1 MLLVFVLTSRSH
13 LEMKGLNSMAWEA
26 WREAGVGERSLR
38 IFGSLLWVALLLLAA
53 HTVNLDVPY
62 LPAAIA
68 GGLAFFLRLPTG
80 RYEKALWLLVSLGFI
95 AVLRL
100 SSVHGSI
107 VESFAVLSVFGWAA
121 FVLLGWR
128 WLWSSG
134 TARRTAWALLAPA
147 AAMVFFV
154 FSAQHALSLANLL
167 HPQTFDLY
175 LYAFDGSFGFQPSCF
190 FGRAMAHS
198 FLLRN
203 AAALAYVSLPF
214 VMAVVYALRQPQDAK
229 QPAWDVMT
237 MLMLAGMGG
246 WLLYNVVPATG
257 PRFAFASDFPWR
269 SLPYSSLHKLFLEQ
283 IPVASDFPRN
293 AIPSLHMAWVLLI
306 YWSVRGLSR
315 WLRFFMIGYAILT
328 VVATLGT
335 GEHYFVDL
343 VASLPFALAIYAMV
357 CPEGKPAFM
366 SRWSVV
372 TSGLGLTLAWL
383 LLVRFGTKWMLFSP
397 LLPWASSAATV
408 AAVVLMKRSLSVP
421 TGSPEEQTVPL
432 AQKAA
437 AASA

>member
-1 MLLVFVLTSRSH
+1 
-13 LEMKGLNSMAWEA
+13 MAWEA
-26 WREAGVGERSLR
+26 WREGGVAPRSLF
-38 IFGSLLWVALLLLAA
+38 ICCSLVWVALLLLAA
-53 HTVNLDVPY
+53 HSVNPGVPY
-62 LPAAIA
+62 LPAAVA
-68 GGLAFFLRLPTG
+68 GGLAFFLRLPSG
-80 RYEKALWLLVSLGFI
+80 RYEKALWVLTSLGFVP
-95 AVLRL
+95 VLRL
-100 SSVHGSI
+100 SSVHGAI
-107 VESFAVLSVFGWAA
+107 VESFAVLSVFGWGA
-121 FVLLGWR
+121 FVLLGLR

-134 TARRTAWALLAPA
+134 DARRTAWTLLAPA

-175 LYAFDGSFGFQPSCF
+175 LYVFDGGFGFQPSFF

-203 AAALAYVSLPF
+203 MAVWTYVSLPF
-214 VMAVVYALRQPQDAK
+214 VMAVVYALRLPRNAK

-246 WLLYNVVPATG
+246 WVLYNVVPAAG
-257 PRFAFASDFPWR
+257 PAFAFASDFPWR
-269 SLPYSSLHKLFLEQ
+269 SLPYGSLHKLFLEQ
-283 IPVASDFPRN
+283 IPVPSDFPRN

-306 YWSVRGLSR
+306 YWSAKGLSR
-315 WLRFFMIGYAILT
+315 WLRFFLMGYAVLT

-343 VASLPFALAIYAMV
+343 VASLPFALAIYAVV
-357 CPEGKPAFM
+357 CPDGKPALM
-366 SRWSVV
+366 SRLSVV
-372 TSGLGLTLAWL
+372 ASGLGLTLACL
-383 LLVRFGTKWMLFSP
+383 LLVRFGTKWMLSSP
-397 LLPWASSAATV
+397 LLPWALTLITV
-408 AAVVLMKRSLSVP
+408 FAVGVMKRSLSAP
-421 TGSPEEQTVPL
+421 AGSPQEQTAPL

>member
-1 MLLVFVLTSRSH
+1 
-13 LEMKGLNSMAWEA
+13 MAWEA
-26 WREAGVGERSLR
+26 WHEGGVAARSLR
-38 IFGSLLWVALLLLAA
+38 IFCSLLWVALLLLAV
-53 HTVNLDVPY
+53 HTVNLGVPY

-68 GGLAFFLRLPTG
+68 GGLAFFLRLPSG
-80 RYEKALWLLVSLGFI
+80 RYEKALWLLTSLAFVP
-95 AVLRL
+95 VLRL
-100 SSVHGSI
+100 SSVHGRL
-107 VESFAVLSVFGWAA
+107 VESFAMLSVFGWGA
-121 FVLLGWR
+121 FVLLGLR

-134 TARRTAWALLAPA
+134 TAQRTAWALLAPA
-147 AAMVFFV
+147 ASMVFFV

-175 LYAFDGSFGFQPSCF
+175 LYAFDGCLGFQPSF
-190 FGRAMAHS
+190 FCGRVMAHS
-198 FLLRN
+198 SLLRN
-203 AAALAYVSLPF
+203 TAVLTYVSLPF
-214 VMAVVYALRQPQDAK
+214 VMAVVYALRQPRDAK

-237 MLMLAGMGG
+237 MLMLAGLGG

-306 YWSVRGLSR
+306 YWSAKGLSR
-315 WLRFFMIGYAILT
+315 WLRFSLMGYAVLT

-343 VASLPFALAIYAMV
+343 VASLPFAVAIYAVV
-357 CPEGKPAFM
+357 CPDGKPALM
-366 SRWSVV
+366 SRLSAVA
-372 TSGLGLTLAWL
+372 SGLGLTLGWL
-383 LLVRFGTKWMLFSP
+383 LLVRFGTKWMLSSP
-397 LLPWASSAATV
+397 LLPWALAVGTAL
-408 AAVVLMKRSLSVP
+408 AVVVMKRSLSAP
-421 TGSPEEQTVPL
+421 AGSPQEQTAGQL
-432 AQKAA
+432 QRAA